1 VLRKVATG
9 QGTAE
14 FGLAYLKTGG
24 EARVSKDGDWS
35 ETYACN
41 LFDWHLKT
49 QEKLDWLT
57 GSAQWIFKDFVS
69 PLRDDNCI
77 PRVNQKGVVERD
89 LTKKESYFVFQSYWT
104 DKPMA
109 HIYGH
114 TWPVRWGKAGEACD
128 VHVYSNC
135 ERAELFL
142 NGKSLGTM
150 QRDSQNFPAA
160 GLRWQVAFA
169 GGPNRLH
176 VVANK
181 GSVTV
186 TDEIEL
192 TYQTEPWGK
201 PAELRLTEKG
211 RNGDI
216 VSVGAM
222 LYDSKGVPCLDS
234 RNVVRFSLAGAG
246 RLLDNLG
253 TSRGSRELQLYNGR
267 AELSVTRSGGCTLGV
282 ASEGLPSAFLYLS

>member
-1 VLRKVATG
+1 
-9 QGTAE
+9 
-14 FGLAYLKTGG
+14 
-24 EARVSKDGDWS
+24 
-35 ETYACN
+35 
-41 LFDWHLKT
+41 
-49 QEKLDWLT
+49 
-57 GSAQWIFKDFVS
+57 
-69 PLRDDNCI
+69 
-77 PRVNQKGVVERD
+77 
-89 LTKKESYFVFQSYWT
+89 
-104 DKPMA
+104 
-109 HIYGH
+109 
-114 TWPVRWGKAGEACD
+114 

-150 QRDSQNFPAA
+150 QRESQNFPAA
-160 GLRWQVAFA
+160 GLRWKVAFA

-176 VVANK
+176 VIATK
-181 GSVTV
+181 GNVTV

-201 PAELRLTEKG
+201 PAELRLHEKERKG
-211 RNGDI
+211 NT

-222 LYDSKGVPCLDS
+222 LYDGKGVPCLDS

-267 AELSVTRSGGCTLGV
+267 AEISLICTGRCTLGV
-282 ASEGLPSAFLYLS
+282 ASEGLPTAFLNLF